1 MKKSYSILFTLLIA
15 GIIGVVYFLSG
26 NQNNSKL
33 GELLT
38 PQQMWENQ
46 INKKREKGESDKT
59 DKPNEFTKYFKDI
72 TSKFNSD
79 ENNYPLNYRVSEF
92 LKAKSKSSNIKS
104 KAATITWQQ
113 RGPANVG
120 GRTRGL
126 IVDPDDV
133 THNTWYA
140 GAATGGIWKTIDG
153 GSTWTCL
160 TDDIPNL
167 SANTIAMAESNHN
180 IIYAGTGES
189 FPGGTYL
196 QGSGVFKST
205 DRGDTWTQ
213 LVNTANNE
221 DFEYVNRLVI
231 DPLNPDIVIVAT
243 EAGVLKTINGG
254 TDWTKVYSSS
264 TGIEDLDADPSNFN
278 KLYATEH
285 AVGVVKSEDAGD
297 NWTLAINGLEQGLRY
312 ELAVSPVNTAK
323 IYLSVNTS
331 DKPVAYRSIDYGN
344 TWVRFYDNDDVPD
357 DFLGGQGEYDNIIT
371 AHPYNEDVAYLGG
384 VNLWKI
390 DYSNPGTPSESDP
403 AIYRISLEN
412 TETFLSFINFGGA
425 YLNGGMELGTEN
437 DATDL
442 VSTDWSS
449 VEIRFGAGMVQKAHR
464 FTVGG
469 VGSGVP
475 ASDYVYE
482 DYVDVPFEV
491 WDVTNNRQLMAS
503 FRDQAE
509 NGVYDLVKRIE
520 SDPSVGR
527 EYLFVNAVE
536 YSETPSVNIAKN
548 AGHSYKQLY
557 FFWPTLAEGGTWDE
571 NNLPD
576 SKISIT
582 YGAINE
588 VKGTSSVVTDAYG
601 SGDNNY
607 NQGAG
612 FGTTSIPGVHPDH
625 HNFVIVP
632 INEVTDS
639 FLVVNANDGGLA
651 ISKNSA
657 ITFNQLPNNYI
668 TTQFYGVAKNPEA
681 NEYIGGMQD
690 NGTWR
695 SSAGENASSETDYLF
710 QIGGDGFECIW
721 HASDPNKIIGSLYN
735 NSFKKTVNGGET
747 WTYAT
752 SGITSDD
759 GPFISRLST
768 HKNTPDNL
776 YAVGKNGV
784 YKSTNF
790 GGSWQMKTIGTGWL
804 PEGRTAVTSQHNVEV
819 SLANENIVWAGAAMS
834 EANGWKI
841 FVSTDQAETFNP
853 VADFTGADLSGYI
866 SGIATHPFEDSTAY
880 ILFSFPGESKI
891 IRTNDLGQNWE
902 DISGFNGASTS
913 SNGFPDVV
921 THCLVVLP
929 NDPSTIWVGTDIGL
943 LESTDDGASWHY
955 ANNGIPAVSIY
966 DMFVQD
972 GQVVIATHGRGIW
985 TASIEELSYIPEL
998 NGEYSGKQTIS
1009 AIYEVSADVDSL
1021 ELYSNDLYISAVTN
1035 VQAGSDTIKMS
1046 VSAEGE
1052 YQIQLKSYS
1061 GNNVYYSN
1069 FSNVVADFKPVITNL
1084 VKGNEGNTIDITAE
1098 LNENYDSLQIVLN
1111 GDYVRSVTELNLGE
1125 NIFSLEY
1132 TNSGTQ
1138 VITLIAYISETGY
1151 ESVAEDIY
1159 LTYTGFFDLSEAN
1172 SLKVYPN
1179 PSEGSIT
1186 IELPKSIN
1194 GSFNIEVYSLSG
1206 TKVYAKTMRDD
1217 NNKIDLSNLNNGL
1230 YIISIKNGGKIYSQK
1245 IRIKK

>member
-79 ENNYPLNYRVSEF
+79 DNNYPLNYRVSEF

-126 IVDPDDV
+126 IIDPDDV

-160 TDDIPNL
+160 TDNIPNL
-167 SANTIAMAESNHN
+167 SANTIAMAESDHN

-243 EAGVLKTINGG
+243 EAGMLKTTNGG
-254 TDWTKVYSSS
+254 VDWTKVYSSS
-264 TGIEDLDADPSNFN
+264 TGIEDLDADPSDFN
-278 KLYATEH
+278 RLYGTEH
-285 AVGVVKSEDAGD
+285 AVGVVKSDDAGD
-297 NWTLAINGLEQGLRY
+297 NWALAINGLEQGLRY

-331 DKPVAYRSIDYGN
+331 DNPVTYRSVDYGN
-344 TWVRFYDNDDVPD
+344 TWVRFYDNDDTPD

-390 DYSNPGTPSESDP
+390 DYSDPGTPSESDP
-403 AIYRISLEN
+403 VIYRISLEN

-449 VEIRFGAGMVQKAHR
+449 VEIRFGAGMSQKAHR

-482 DYVDVPFEV
+482 DYV
-491 WDVTNNRQLMAS
+491 
-503 FRDQAE
+503 
-509 NGVYDLVKRIE
+509 Y
-520 SDPSVGR
+520 
-527 EYLFVNAVE
+527 
-536 YSETPSVNIAKN
+536 
-548 AGHSYKQLY
+548 
-557 FFWPTLAEGGTWDE
+557 
-571 NNLPD
+571 
-576 SKISIT
+576 
-582 YGAINE
+582 
-588 VKGTSSVVTDAYG
+588 
-601 SGDNNY
+601 
-607 NQGAG
+607 
-612 FGTTSIPGVHPDH
+612 
-625 HNFVIVP
+625 
-632 INEVTDS
+632 
-639 FLVVNANDGGLA
+639 DGGLA

-681 NEYIGGMQD
+681 SEYIGGMQD

-721 HASDPNKIIGSLYN
+721 HASDPNKIIGSVYN
-735 NSFKKTVNGGET
+735 NSFKRTLNGGET
-747 WTYAT
+747 WAYAT

-853 VADFTGADLSGYI
+853 VADFAGADLSGYI
-866 SGIATHPFEDSTAY
+866 SGIVTHPLKDSTAY

-943 LESTDDGASWHY
+943 IESTDDGASWHY

-1009 AIYEVSADVDSL
+1009 AIYELSADVDSL
-1021 ELYSNDLYISAVTN
+1021 ELYLNDNYISTKTN
-1035 VQAGSDTIKMS
+1035 VKAGVDTIESIINNEATYK
-1046 VSAEGE
+1046 
-1052 YQIQLKSYS
+1052 IQLKSYI
-1061 GNNVYYSN
+1061 NNEVYYSN
-1069 FSNVVADFKPVITNL
+1069 YTNVVTDFKPVITNL

-1111 GDYVRSVTELNLGE
+1111 DEYVKSVNDFEFGE
-1125 NIFSLEY
+1125 NNFSVEY
-1132 TNSGTQ
+1132 QLTGMQKIN
-1138 VITLIAYISETGY
+1138 LIGYIAGNPY
-1151 ESVAEDIY
+1151 ESEFDDIY
-1159 LTYTGFFDLSEAN
+1159 LVYTGIFDSPMIN
-1172 SLKVYPN
+1172 PLKVYPN
-1179 PSEGSIT
+1179 PSKGIVN
-1186 IELPKSIN
+1186 IELSENLKESYILN
-1194 GSFNIEVYSLSG
+1194 VYSIAG
-1206 TKVYAKTMRDD
+1206 TKVYTE
-1217 NNKIDLSNLNNGL
+1217 KISESSNTINLSNLNNGI
-1230 YIISIKNGGKIYSQK
+1230 YILRIENKGEIYSMK
-1245 IRIKK
+1245 VRIRK